1 MIDINSFLKYKQL
14 LHEFSSNYALFNNST
29 HRNVLISQIKSLLTT
44 QSINS
49 STQQSRFFNNIT
61 SNEPNEAYKSYHV
74 ENKEEEEDIH
84 TLILYSLITIISLSL
99 LSIVLLVILLI
110 CCYINYK
117 QRKRLDFYLNENY
130 FNRNDKFS
138 RLSKFIFGN
147 KSRLT
152 LLEPSNYS
160 HSSLQQTHHFENL
173 TYSEYSIRDRY
184 SRLLNKQLVPCLFE
198 ATATEVANDVDYQQR
213 ISYYDKSEIFY

>member
-1 MIDINSFLKYKQL
+1 MIDINSFLKYKKL
-14 LHEFSSNYALFNNST
+14 LHEFSSNYTLFNDST
-29 HRNVLISQIKSLLTT
+29 QKDVFISQIKSLFSA

-49 STQQSRFFNNIT
+49 STQQPRMFNKIT
-61 SNEPNEAYKSYHV
+61 IHESNDAYKSY
-74 ENKEEEEDIH
+74 EEEEVEMNIF
-84 TLILYSLITIISLSL
+84 IKYSLITIISLSI
-99 LSIVLLVILLI
+99 LSIVLLVILSI
-110 CCYINYK
+110 CCYTNYR

-147 KSRLT
+147 KSSLT
-152 LLEPSNYS
+152 LLEPKYS
-160 HSSLQQTHHFENL
+160 LGHFDNL

-184 SRLLNKQLVPCLFE
+184 NRLLNKQLVPCLFE
-198 ATATEVANDVDYQQR
+198 LNGGSSSDDYQQR